1 CINTASC
8 TSLRRCSTVNTV
20 VDTISQPN
28 NCICYQKINGNQ
40 NVSSRGRIKK
50 NDGSMLF
57 WYSQS
62 ISPAREIQ
70 TSSSGP
76 KKPAG

>member
-1 CINTASC
+1 
-8 TSLRRCSTVNTV
+8 
-20 VDTISQPN
+20 
-28 NCICYQKINGNQ
+28 
-40 NVSSRGRIKK
+40 
-50 NDGSMLF
+50 MLF

-76 KKPAG
+76 KNQQAENLYGLLVG

>member
-1 CINTASC
+1 LTQYLSP
-8 TSLRRCSTVNTV
+8 TTVFFIKKVMEIKMSAHV
-20 VDTISQPN
+20 VEL
-28 NCICYQKINGNQ
+28 
-40 NVSSRGRIKK
+40 K